1 MDDAIRA
8 QERNYWLKEARE
20 RALDVEAIRTRGDAA
35 HVLAGAELRLQEA
48 EERLT
53 GMEDAKT

>member
-20 RALDVEAIRTRGDAA
+20 RALERDDV
-35 HVLAGAELRLQEA
+35 VLNR
-48 EERLT
+48 
-53 GMEDAKT
+53 